1 MEAEKRKALSM
12 YLRDIRDPRRRQGRT
27 YPLASILT
35 MLTLAAV
42 NGAARDTPSST
53 GNESATDS
61 VGRKSSAV
69 WDAMERV
76 RQVEEAVRQWLKDS
90 LGEAMSVDAKS
101 RRGSRREL
109 PALSVVVAAGQKVQ
123 LVLAQEEVKGEHVIE
138 AALSKRGAGSHLRC
152 GVESARDCGCNRKKG
167 GPP

>member
-12 YLRDIRDPRRRQGRT
+12 YLRDMRDPRRRQGRI

-101 RRGSRREL
+101 RRGKS
-109 PALSVVVAAGQKVQ
+109 P
-123 LVLAQEEVKGEHVIE
+123 
-138 AALSKRGAGSHLRC
+138 
-152 GVESARDCGCNRKKG
+152 
-167 GPP
+167 

>member
-90 LGEAMSVDAKS
+90 LGEAMSVDAS
-101 RRGSRREL
+101 GSCREL
-109 PALSVVVAAGQKVQ
+109 PALSVVWSKGAARARSRRGQ
-123 LVLAQEEVKGEHVIE
+123 G
-138 AALSKRGAGSHLRC
+138 GAC
-152 GVESARDCGCNRKKG
+152 D
-167 GPP
+167 

>member
-1 MEAEKRKALSM
+1 MEAEKRKALSV
-12 YLRDIRDPRRRQGRT
+12 YLRDIRDPRRRQGRI

-69 WDAMERV
+69 WEAMER
-76 RQVEEAVRQWLKDS
+76 D
-90 LGEAMSVDAKS
+90 
-101 RRGSRREL
+101 GSCD
-109 PALSVVVAAGQKVQ
+109 KW
-123 LVLAQEEVKGEHVIE
+123 K
-138 AALSKRGAGSHLRC
+138 KR
-152 GVESARDCGCNRKKG
+152 
-167 GPP
+167 

>member
-53 GNESATDS
+53 GNESATDW

-69 WDAMERV
+69 WDANDKWKKRWGSGWRIAWERRLAWTLRACV
-76 RQVEEAVRQWLKDS
+76 GVAVSCLRW
-90 LGEAMSVDAKS
+90 AWF
-101 RRGSRREL
+101 
-109 PALSVVVAAGQKVQ
+109 GQKVQ

-138 AALSKRGAGSHLRC
+138 AALSKERGG
-152 GVESARDCGCNRKKG
+152 
-167 GPP
+167 